1 MLWRCVI
8 VKQPQGPGKTTNI
21 RNQTGLTDVRLAK
34 ITTVTGTNIGCSY
47 GMEWFD
53 AFEELMVSIERYV
66 QQHGEPPHE
75 VAVSPMLYGWLSD
88 IRRESAALAGTVHSD
103 PGIIPTPWGNVPLII
118 DEALTA
124 YDIVPQ

>member
-1 MLWRCVI
+1 MAGGN
-8 VKQPQGPGKTTNI
+8 KQP
-21 RNQTGLTDVRLAK
+21 
-34 ITTVTGTNIGCSY
+34 VTGTNIGWY
-47 GMEWFD
+47 LRMEWFD

-75 VAVSPMLYGWLSD
+75 VAVSPLLYGWLSD
-88 IRRESAALAGTVHSD
+88 IRRESEALAGTVHTD

-124 YDIVPQ
+124 YDIVPS

>member
-1 MLWRCVI
+1 
-8 VKQPQGPGKTTNI
+8 
-21 RNQTGLTDVRLAK
+21 
-34 ITTVTGTNIGCSY
+34 
-47 GMEWFD
+47 
-53 AFEELMVSIERYV
+53 
-66 QQHGEPPHE
+66 
-75 VAVSPMLYGWLSD
+75 MLYGWLSD

>member
-1 MLWRCVI
+1 MFGR
-8 VKQPQGPGKTTNI
+8 GYNI
-21 RNQTGLTDVRLAK
+21 
-34 ITTVTGTNIGCSY
+34 TVTGTNIGCSFS
-47 GMEWFD
+47 MEWFD

-66 QQHGEPPHE
+66 QEQGEPPHE

-103 PGIIPTPWGNVPLII
+103 PGIIPTPWGNVHLII